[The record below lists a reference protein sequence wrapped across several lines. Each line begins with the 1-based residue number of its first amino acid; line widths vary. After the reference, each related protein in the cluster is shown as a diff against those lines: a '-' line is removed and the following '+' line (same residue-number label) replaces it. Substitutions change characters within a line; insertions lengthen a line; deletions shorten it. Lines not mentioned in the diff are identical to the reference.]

1 MRVLISFPIINLMN
15 DSAQLI
21 KSCVVY
27 IRLLA
32 PTLSINI
39 MNDSAQFS

>member
-1 MRVLISFPIINLMN
+1 MGVLISFPIINLMN

-27 IRLLA
+27 MRLA

-39 MNDSAQFS
+39 MNDSAQFC